1 VIFVASAYISFIYE
15 YEYRNFIRW
24 LYEILS
30 EHKISFVHPRKYIHF
45 ASGYFVF
52 SVASFFVVVFLTSIR
67 LNWKQ
72 ILLNSLL
79 SFTLYSVS
87 ILTYAYFDG
96 KLRLIECSK
105 YDNGIR
111 TLKYNDIAYD
121 QIMILSIFVG
131 LLPWLIS
138 NYKKW
143 RKNKKLV
150 SPS

>member
-1 VIFVASAYISFIYE
+1 MIFVASAYISFIYE

-72 ILLNSLL
+72 IMLNSLL

-87 ILTYAYFDG
+87 ILTYVYFDG

-105 YDNGIR
+105 CDNGIR

-138 NYKKW
+138 SLKKCG
-143 RKNKKLV
+143 KNKTLT
-150 SPS
+150 SLS